1 MTMLPKSKRGWLSLL
16 VVLFCFMHVSGT
28 ETLSFTVRGMSAGKA
43 SLTENGYRFVR
54 LLGTANFS
62 PELRLPV
69 QLIYNSASEEE
80 GMFGFGWSVP
90 QLESSAIPQRDGVLW
105 TTPWGE
111 KIRFYA
117 SQKADRETLA
127 LYREAMKGRDF
138 FSPYADWEADTSAR
152 RDFSQSG
159 DWVFTG
165 KRISGGGVSPTG
177 TRAWRKSSLRAGMCW
192 AAHMRAT
199 ACRK

>member
-1 MTMLPKSKRGWLSLL
+1 MTTLHGIKRSWLLL
-16 VVLFCFMHVSGT
+16 LLTVVIGSVCAAGA

-117 SQKADRETLA
+117 DLT
-127 LYREAMKGRDF
+127 
-138 FSPYADWEADTSAR
+138 
-152 RDFSQSG
+152 
-159 DWVFTG
+159 
-165 KRISGGGVSPTG
+165 
-177 TRAWRKSSLRAGMCW
+177 
-192 AAHMRAT
+192 
-199 ACRK
+199 